1 MLKKIQVLNKEESLH
16 IFKKVLDLKDKWVSR
31 QESEG
36 GFDLPRFTLG
46 AVSYIDALES
56 YDFYLKK
63 AGEENKI
70 LYEELKDL
78 YDKTL
83 QELIKATAK
92 NCRYAAGIA
101 LPGFHIFGSDIFF
114 EEECGKFH
122 HDRQDELI
130 DWKGIKHDPFK
141 NLSFTLS
148 IKQPKRGA
156 GLILVKSQINSNST
170 WEENEKDKAILLET
184 LETSFAMAKSLGT
197 RCDTSVDLNDLA
209 FIKYEEGYM
218 FLHSGKFTHAMAP
231 AILIQDD
238 DMRITLQGHGI
249 LDEDRDEYLIYW

>member
-1 MLKKIQVLNKEESLH
+1 MLKKIQVLNQEETHRVFEKIL
-16 IFKKVLDLKDKWVSR
+16 KLKDKWVSR
-31 QESEG
+31 QESEE

-56 YDFYLKK
+56 YEKYLGKS
-63 AGEENKI
+63 ERENKL
-70 LYEELKDL
+70 LYAELKDL
-78 YDKTL
+78 YDKVIN
-83 QELIKATAK
+83 ELSIATATTCK
-92 NCRYAAGIA
+92 YAPGIA

-130 DWKGIKHDPFK
+130 NWKGIKHDPSK
-141 NLSFTLS
+141 NLSFTLA
-148 IKQPKRGA
+148 IKLPNRGA
-156 GLILVKSQINSNST
+156 GLILVKSQIESNPA
-170 WEENEKDKAILLET
+170 WEESKENQAILLET

-231 AILIQDD
+231 AILIEED

-249 LDEDRDEYLIYW
+249 LDENKNEYLIYW